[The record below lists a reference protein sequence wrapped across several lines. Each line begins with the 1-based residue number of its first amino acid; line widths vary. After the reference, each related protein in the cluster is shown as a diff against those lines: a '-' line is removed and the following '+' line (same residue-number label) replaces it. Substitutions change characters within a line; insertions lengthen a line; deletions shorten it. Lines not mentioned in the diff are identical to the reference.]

1 TGTLLDTPRLYI
13 SEQNGPLRRVFAR
26 GEEFLVIARES
37 SDPLTYGYWRIS
49 AIDGSVQRFQP
60 ALVDPLPDLAAS
72 TGATWLMVTA
82 VPGTSTSR
90 AQVYASDFTP
100 VGEPIPLP
108 FSTSTMGL
116 VPGEGQYLATQ
127 YGRAVRISEAGEL
140 LDPEPIVYSA
150 YKKDLTRGAYHDGV
164 YQLAWAGQ
172 GIGSSVWASRID
184 AQTGTPLDPDDTFN
198 EISGAKLLRTHT
210 SYATG
215 DFSVTRIDGDIV
227 VHWLLSNGDVQ
238 GVRVDPATGMRA
250 NGSVSA
256 PPTMARLSSL
266 SYDPP
271 YELHGLGTSALLVE
285 VSRRIRTGPAE
296 ATSRIVEFG
305 GARPINVPSFSRIQ
319 PAAAFNGENYLV
331 AFRYR
336 SYQAEVISK

>member
-1 TGTLLDTPRLYI
+1 GPARRLAVYEEDLLDGTRHILATRLDATGTLLDTPRLYI
-13 SEQNGPLRRVFAR
+13 SEENGPLRRVFAR

-49 AIDGSVQRFQP
+49 ATDGSVQRFQP

-108 FSTSTMGL
+108 FSTSTIGL

-164 YQLAWAGQ
+164 YQLA
-172 GIGSSVWASRID
+172 
-184 AQTGTPLDPDDTFN
+184 
-198 EISGAKLLRTHT
+198 
-210 SYATG
+210 
-215 DFSVTRIDGDIV
+215 
-227 VHWLLSNGDVQ
+227 
-238 GVRVDPATGMRA
+238 
-250 NGSVSA
+250 
-256 PPTMARLSSL
+256 
-266 SYDPP
+266 
-271 YELHGLGTSALLVE
+271 
-285 VSRRIRTGPAE
+285 
-296 ATSRIVEFG
+296 
-305 GARPINVPSFSRIQ
+305 
-319 PAAAFNGENYLV
+319 
-331 AFRYR
+331 
-336 SYQAEVISK
+336 